1 MITLTSL
8 ILVGQ
13 LLVLRFIEEAWTVNH
28 KMLVKFCMQHEI
40 TNALDISEN
49 GVMFEKSESA
59 DDNSSSND
67 CDFKRII

>member
-1 MITLTSL
+1 
-8 ILVGQ
+8 
-13 LLVLRFIEEAWTVNH
+13 
-28 KMLVKFCMQHEI
+28 MLVKFCMQHEI

-67 CDFKRII
+67 CDFKRIIWSLENLYCPAVLLSKYF

>member
-1 MITLTSL
+1 M
-8 ILVGQ
+8 
-13 LLVLRFIEEAWTVNH
+13 NH
-28 KMLVKFCMQHEI
+28 KMLVKFCKQCEI

-67 CDFKRII
+67 CDFKGII